1 MYSASSPTKPLA
13 YLLTLLG
20 PAGAFVT
27 SAQAEWTVA
36 QGRLTAEA
44 TATSMYMSNAEARR
58 NGAEAFTFS
67 FAPALDY
74 KRQSALIETS
84 ATAGVEFEHV
94 LDGPGSDRE
103 AKRAG
108 LTFSTAKSA
117 GYRFTPTLRT
127 LYTESYSNDL
137 NVNARIFNRQTTTAA
152 GGEMTFSPTLAGAL
166 TSTYETN
173 RADGYAGRHSL
184 ENKGRLESALGGRR
198 SLFAEVNHREVASDD
213 RSAGSTALDQR
224 ALSTTLGF
232 TQGFS
237 TGTKA
242 SIGVGYLDQQRS
254 TAETLLRSKGSS
266 GATVMASIDGPFLPP
281 TLFPKLTSMI
291 RLAFGRLENPGLQDN
306 GNKQLTGEVAV
317 GWAARS
323 TTRLGL
329 AAARTRDLTVN
340 DLTMERSRSVAT
352 VEQSVG
358 NTSRLAGTLGYE
370 WMTIRGIIR
379 HSEGAIATFSASRK
393 LGSRDRWESRFN
405 YEYRDLNSSEQVAN
419 FSQHTVRLSAIYRL

>member
-152 GGEMTFSPTLAGAL
+152 GGEMTFSPTLTAAL
-166 TSTYETN
+166 ISTYETN